1 MKLAAV
7 AALALAA
14 CHTQAAPPVAP
25 AAAAPTDPV
34 REALAPL
41 PAPLR
46 ATATVVR
53 ITATGHEIVRQGT
66 GTVVCFRMPPK
77 QAEAEFDARCYHQ
90 DFMPF
95 IYRGLELI
103 AQGLDPKAM
112 SKQIDADVQAGTLVV
127 PKSPTVGY
135 RVLGP
140 ARAFDA
146 ATGEI
151 TAEMQSWQS
160 VHVPYATA
168 EQLGVADMSTL
179 SDAAQK
185 WEPYSMAVGTYW
197 AHIMI
202 EHPPR
207 PH

>member
-1 MKLAAV
+1 MKHAALV
-7 AALALAA
+7 AALAFAA
-14 CHTQAAPPVAP
+14 CDKQAPPTIHAP
-25 AAAAPTDPV
+25 ASAPADPI

-46 ATATVVR
+46 ASATVIR
-53 ITATGHEIVRQGT
+53 FTATGHEVVRQGS
-66 GTVVCFRMPPK
+66 GALVCFRLQPG
-77 QAEAEFDARCYHQ
+77 EAEFDARCYHQ
-90 DFMPF
+90 DFIPF
-95 IYRGLELI
+95 VYRWHELD
-103 AQGLDPKAM
+103 AQGVHGADM
-112 SKQIDADVQAGTLVV
+112 RKQIDADVQAGTLVV

-140 ARAFDA
+140 ARAYDD

-168 EQLGVADMSTL
+168 EQLGVVDMSAL
-179 SDAAQK
+179 PEAAQK
-185 WEPYSMAVGTYW
+185 WQPYSMAVGTFW

-207 PH
+207 N